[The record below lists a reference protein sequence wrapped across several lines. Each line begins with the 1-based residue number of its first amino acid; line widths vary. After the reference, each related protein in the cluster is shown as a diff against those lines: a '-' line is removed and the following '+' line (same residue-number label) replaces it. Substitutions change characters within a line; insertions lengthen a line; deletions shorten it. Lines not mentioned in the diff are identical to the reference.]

1 MSVIIVGADYLGQIK
16 DNLESSGITDIL
28 HISGRN
34 VNDRRKMDIPK
45 TASLIVV
52 FVDYVNHTTA
62 KKVKEAA
69 KSKGIPLIFAKRSWS
84 SLKNKLVDGGI
95 CN

>member
-45 TASLIVV
+45 TASGRIKPEK
-52 FVDYVNHTTA
+52 FVRLHMIMVWN
-62 KKVKEAA
+62 
-69 KSKGIPLIFAKRSWS
+69 S
-84 SLKNKLVDGGI
+84 SQKIN
-95 CN
+95 